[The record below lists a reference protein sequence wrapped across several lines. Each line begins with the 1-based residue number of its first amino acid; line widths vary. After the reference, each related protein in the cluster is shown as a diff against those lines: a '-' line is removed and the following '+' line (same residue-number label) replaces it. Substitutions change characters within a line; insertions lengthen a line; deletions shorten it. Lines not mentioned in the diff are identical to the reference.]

1 MTQTTSSLPPE
12 AVEKARLFCIDEY
25 QDHIIYK
32 YLAEKE
38 KKEELKKILEELSR
52 QELEHYEF
60 WKSIVGE
67 CKQNVS
73 KTRLTLIRLGRM
85 IFGLSFM
92 LKLLERH
99 EEEVIREYKNY
110 LKYLEGEEKKKL
122 EEIIEHEEYHEKTLV
137 SGLNESIV
145 RYMSA
150 IALGTADA
158 IVEITGVH
166 AGFLGATNTTLVA
179 GIAGLIV
186 GVSAA
191 ISMAGAAYIQAKS
204 EGITEK
210 SPTKS
215 AIITGV
221 SYLLTVIAL
230 ALPYFLAQH
239 QLTAFVVSLILA
251 VIIVAGFT
259 YYNAVLSE
267 TSVKEELAE
276 NLAILFATAFI
287 SYIFGDF
294 LAREFGIQITG

>member
-1 MTQTTSSLPPE
+1 MSQSVSLPPE
-12 AVEKARLFCIDEY
+12 AIEKARLFCIDEY
-25 QDHIIYK
+25 QDYKIYK
-32 YLAEKE
+32 YLAERE
-38 KKEELKKILEELSR
+38 KREDLKRVLEELSR

-60 WKSIVGE
+60 WKSLVGE
-67 CKQNVS
+67 CKQEVP
-73 KTRLTLIRLGRM
+73 KTKLALIRLGRL
-85 IFGLSFM
+85 IFGLTFM

-110 LKYLEGEEKKKL
+110 LKYLQGEERKTL
-122 EEIIEHEEYHEKTLV
+122 EEIIKHEEHHEKVLL
-137 SGLNESIV
+137 SSLNESIV

-166 AGFLGATNTTLVA
+166 AGFLGATNATLVA

-215 AIITGV
+215 AILTGV
-221 SYLLTVIAL
+221 SYLITVIAL

-239 QLTAFVVSLILA
+239 QLTAFIASLILA

-267 TSVKEELAE
+267 ASVKEELAE
-276 NLAILFATAFI
+276 NLTILFATALI
-287 SYIFGDF
+287 SYLFGDF
-294 LAREFGIQITG
+294 LARQFGIQIAA